1 MLAPA
6 GGGEP
11 GGAGAG
17 LVEAARRVAEEL
29 LWPAAPEVD
38 GAERVPA
45 GHLRALAGAGLF
57 GLAGPG
63 AAGRD
68 DARLVYEALAGACG
82 ATFFVWVQHHAPV
95 RLLAATANGG
105 LRDRWL
111 AALLAGDVLGGV
123 AFAHLRRPGPPA
135 VVAEPA
141 AGGGWVLSGEA
152 PWATAWGMAGLFAVA
167 ARSRDR
173 VVFAALPAGERAGLS
188 ASPPLPLAVMHASS
202 TVRLLLDRVAVPA
215 GDVLDDLSFA
225 DWSAR
230 DRVVTAQPNPAAF
243 GVAAR
248 CLRLLEEAGS
258 PAAAPLG
265 EEWDECRRRSY
276 AAAPDPA
283 DDDEDVKRLVGLRAW
298 SLELAVRAAYA
309 LVVATGGRSMT
320 LAHPAP
326 RLLRE
331 ASFYAVQAQTPPVRA
346 AVLERLTRRS

>member
-1 MLAPA
+1 
-6 GGGEP
+6 
-11 GGAGAG
+11 
-17 LVEAARRVAEEL
+17 
-29 LWPAAPEVD
+29 
-38 GAERVPA
+38 
-45 GHLRALAGAGLF
+45 
-57 GLAGPG
+57 
-63 AAGRD
+63 
-68 DARLVYEALAGACG
+68 
-82 ATFFVWVQHHAPV
+82 
-95 RLLAATANGG
+95 
-105 LRDRWL
+105 
-111 AALLAGDVLGGV
+111 VLGGV